1 MKLND
6 KIKNSNPYKVPDG
19 YFDRLT
25 ERTMSAIREN
35 QEQGEPVGSEGKQ
48 ARRITLRPFFALAAA
63 IIGVAIIATVMIR
76 LVSTSRLSER
86 YDTGYSLFADL
97 ATEELDTYML
107 EYELSQSEPL
117 EMSQSQDVEI
127 SSEAIIDYLMMEDI
141 DLNDIYE
148 LL

>member
-19 YFDRLT
+19 YFDSLT

-35 QEQGEPVGSEGKQ
+35 QEQGEPVVNDGKPD
-48 ARRITLRPFFALAAA
+48 RRIVLRPFFALAAA
-63 IIGVAIIATVMIR
+63 IIGVAILATVMIR

-86 YDTGYSLFADL
+86 YETGNSLFADL

-107 EYELSQSEPL
+107 EYELGQAEPP
-117 EMSQSQDVEI
+117 EMSQPQDGEI

>member
-6 KIKNSNPYKVPDG
+6 KIKNSNPYKVPEG

-35 QEQGEPVGSEGKQ
+35 RDQGEPLATDTKPD
-48 ARRITLRPFFALAAA
+48 RRITLRPFFALAAA
-63 IIGVAIIATVMIR
+63 ILGVAILATVMIR

-107 EYELSQSEPL
+107 EYELNQSDPL
-117 EMSQSQDVEI
+117 EMGQSQDGDI
-127 SSEAIIDYLMMEDI
+127 SSEAIIDYLVMEDI